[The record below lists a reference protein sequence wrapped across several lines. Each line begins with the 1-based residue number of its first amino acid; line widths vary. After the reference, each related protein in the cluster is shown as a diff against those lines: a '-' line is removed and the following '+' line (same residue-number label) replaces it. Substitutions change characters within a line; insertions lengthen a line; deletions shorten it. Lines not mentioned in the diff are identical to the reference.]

1 MDWLIAFAI
10 AISLGA
16 GLTAPMGSV
25 LVKTYKDERRRLEGT
40 VNPHILTPS
49 TIAQGTPNVEEIYQP
64 DEPIKKYPTPRR

>member
-40 VNPHILTPS
+40 VNPHILTPN
-49 TIAQGTPNVEEIYQP
+49 IEEIYQP